1 MPVTRIIVKK
11 DGSIIIEG
19 IGYTGT
25 ACLQDLEKILSTLK
39 AFGIE
44 ARIEMQQLKP
54 EAQVQ
59 ETTTRKR
66 LVLEV

>member
-19 IGYTGT
+19 IGYTG

-54 EAQVQ
+54 DAQVQ